1 MHVSH
6 GYPGMVWHRLPS
18 FLPNF
23 VLRLLP
29 LSEKQ
34 LKTYAATGFV
44 RDVSF
49 RTAPQ
54 TTKVSC
60 LALIPFWRRQYQI
73 SVNDCLM
80 LRTRPPCSSHP
91 PDIKVAFQQ
100 NVKLICA

>member
-6 GYPGMVWHRLPS
+6 DVPGMVWHRLPS

-60 LALIPFWRRQYQI
+60 LASFREALVPI
-73 SVNDCLM
+73 LM
-80 LRTRPPCSSHP
+80 QRLPCAPHVTTSLLLSTWY
-91 PDIKVAFQQ
+91 
-100 NVKLICA
+100 